1 MNECLTSPELSEFVQ
16 GKLEQARLDAIAAHL
31 DQCGKCQDTVVALA
45 EQSDTFVQGLR
56 TSKDSSVGPFQNEN
70 ALAAGLRRIVA
81 VANRNHSDESVS
93 ASPEDIGSLESIG
106 PYKIESRLGIG
117 GMGAV
122 YKAQHAKLKRTVAL
136 KMLPEDRWT
145 NPDVIVRFER
155 EMEAIG
161 QLDHP
166 HIVRASDAGE
176 DNGLHY
182 LVMEYVDGMD
192 LARMVRRLG
201 ALPIPEACEL
211 IRQAAVGL
219 EYAHEHGLI
228 HRDIKPSNLML
239 GWQAKDG
246 AKKSS
251 PPTVKVLDMGL
262 ALLGD
267 EHFQHEHELTTIGQ
281 LMGTLDYMSPEQ
293 GMDSHDVT
301 ATSDIFSL
309 GATLFKLLTGKSPL
323 DAMNV
328 TTPLRKITTLATKD
342 LPSIAEQRT
351 DLPPELVQ
359 LVDRMLAREPQH
371 RISSASEVASQ
382 LERFTKNADLA
393 KLLRNAVQANSAEPV
408 SVNQKR
414 IGLPNSAESTRAV
427 ADGSGRRKYPWRI
440 AAGFAGFFILAAT
453 VFRLS
458 TDYGQ
463 LIVEADAD
471 DVTVE
476 VRQGERVV
484 DTIEVAAGQVSGETT
499 IRSGKYEL
507 VLAGAGDELRLDAN
521 SVSIRRNDVE
531 TVRVTRIGS
540 QEADHVAKTLVSN
553 RTSPQQ
559 PTYDGRTYAEWL
571 TELKTEKKAERMMD
585 ATKALLTLGSTDQ
598 SEEAAK
604 AIIQIMRTH
613 GSIVED
619 GSSQG
624 KLIGLVREELQK
636 MPADAFWA
644 AVKEELQHG
653 NHRSREF
660 LGWFFLANSRL
671 ISEHS
676 DEIANL
682 LLQKLSEPQSH
693 WALEKLTNLARLD
706 TNLPKR
712 NPLVL
717 KAIIQGVESGA
728 YDSPTATTH
737 SYNAASYSTYYVQ
750 ATETILENAATTL
763 AGKQAE
769 FALKA
774 LDSPQPQ
781 HRLMVIQAMEKVGP
795 KAIFAR
801 DALLDLLKDEVEV
814 GGNYQTQD
822 TQNLGMGGMG
832 GGGFGVSSSPDPRGR
847 GRVFYS
853 TYPDRRQAILDALAA
868 VKLEMPQVERLF
880 EIAVFA
886 SKRTPVKVYDLD
898 QNFLKHLLVFFQ
910 GNSPATAFLEQRVKN
925 HQDVKLALEIL
936 KQVQPDLAE
945 RLAVEF
951 KIETSPNL
959 DEPAANATP
968 PSEKTYDSKTLSEWL
983 QMIDTE
989 RNPELLVPAVKAIG
1003 MLADEKNGDEIA
1015 KRIFLL
1021 ANQYWAT
1028 GIQHMDSSMLNGEV
1042 AQKVWELPMPALV
1055 DQMLK
1060 SVDSPNVRMQAFL
1073 SSLTLPNHYG
1083 WFRRAEFMETLRS
1096 RETEFQQ
1103 RLVALASETTS
1114 PSLRQFYLDTLINL
1128 HIYAE
1133 FKLPTDG
1140 TFLEALQANMS
1151 ELASVETLYVLANV
1165 APDTKGLAE
1174 ELGGR
1179 LANSGANAS
1188 AIFASLGGLG
1198 AKALPA
1204 ASDVKSHLITIW
1216 KAPSDFRSS
1225 GQGIIEQSKA
1235 AIDCLGRMGPDAV
1248 RQLESLELGFDREFQ
1263 VEIERAERVLKGET
1277 NVYTR
1282 ESGYTP
1288 YDYFE
1293 ELRSV
1298 QPTPMNGGMF

>member
-1 MNECLTSPELSEFVQ
+1 
-16 GKLEQARLDAIAAHL
+16 
-31 DQCGKCQDTVVALA
+31 
-45 EQSDTFVQGLR
+45 
-56 TSKDSSVGPFQNEN
+56 
-70 ALAAGLRRIVA
+70 
-81 VANRNHSDESVS
+81 
-93 ASPEDIGSLESIG
+93 
-106 PYKIESRLGIG
+106 
-117 GMGAV
+117 
-122 YKAQHAKLKRTVAL
+122 VAL

-371 RISSASEVASQ
+371 RISSASAVASQ
-382 LERFTKNADLA
+382 LERFTKNADLS
-393 KLLRNAVQANSAEPV
+393 KLLRNAVQANSGEPV

-414 IGLPNSAESTRAV
+414 IGLPNAESARAV
-427 ADGSGRRKYPWRI
+427 GDNSGRRKFPWRI
-440 AAGFAGFFILAAT
+440 AVGFAGFLILAAT

-463 LIVEADAD
+463 LIVETDAD

-484 DTIEVAAGQVSGETT
+484 DTIEVAAGQASGETT
-499 IRSGKYEL
+499 VRSGKYEL
-507 VLAGAGDELRLDAN
+507 VLAGAGEELRLDAN

-531 TVRVTRIGS
+531 TVRVTKVGS
-540 QEADHVAKTLVSN
+540 QEADQVAKTLVSN
-553 RTSPQQ
+553 RTSPKQ

-624 KLIGLVREELQK
+624 KLIGFVREELQK

-644 AVKEELQHG
+644 AVKEELQYG

-682 LLQKLSEPQSH
+682 LLQELSEPQSH
-693 WALEKLTNLARLD
+693 WA
-706 TNLPKR
+706 
-712 NPLVL
+712 
-717 KAIIQGVESGA
+717 
-728 YDSPTATTH
+728 
-737 SYNAASYSTYYVQ
+737 
-750 ATETILENAATTL
+750 
-763 AGKQAE
+763 
-769 FALKA
+769 
-774 LDSPQPQ
+774 
-781 HRLMVIQAMEKVGP
+781 
-795 KAIFAR
+795 
-801 DALLDLLKDEVEV
+801 
-814 GGNYQTQD
+814 
-822 TQNLGMGGMG
+822 
-832 GGGFGVSSSPDPRGR
+832 
-847 GRVFYS
+847 
-853 TYPDRRQAILDALAA
+853 
-868 VKLEMPQVERLF
+868 
-880 EIAVFA
+880 
-886 SKRTPVKVYDLD
+886 
-898 QNFLKHLLVFFQ
+898 
-910 GNSPATAFLEQRVKN
+910 
-925 HQDVKLALEIL
+925 
-936 KQVQPDLAE
+936 
-945 RLAVEF
+945 
-951 KIETSPNL
+951 
-959 DEPAANATP
+959 
-968 PSEKTYDSKTLSEWL
+968 
-983 QMIDTE
+983 
-989 RNPELLVPAVKAIG
+989 
-1003 MLADEKNGDEIA
+1003 
-1015 KRIFLL
+1015 
-1021 ANQYWAT
+1021 
-1028 GIQHMDSSMLNGEV
+1028 
-1042 AQKVWELPMPALV
+1042 
-1055 DQMLK
+1055 
-1060 SVDSPNVRMQAFL
+1060 
-1073 SSLTLPNHYG
+1073 
-1083 WFRRAEFMETLRS
+1083 
-1096 RETEFQQ
+1096 
-1103 RLVALASETTS
+1103 
-1114 PSLRQFYLDTLINL
+1114 
-1128 HIYAE
+1128 
-1133 FKLPTDG
+1133 
-1140 TFLEALQANMS
+1140 
-1151 ELASVETLYVLANV
+1151 
-1165 APDTKGLAE
+1165 
-1174 ELGGR
+1174 
-1179 LANSGANAS
+1179 
-1188 AIFASLGGLG
+1188 
-1198 AKALPA
+1198 
-1204 ASDVKSHLITIW
+1204 
-1216 KAPSDFRSS
+1216 
-1225 GQGIIEQSKA
+1225 
-1235 AIDCLGRMGPDAV
+1235 
-1248 RQLESLELGFDREFQ
+1248 
-1263 VEIERAERVLKGET
+1263 
-1277 NVYTR
+1277 
-1282 ESGYTP
+1282 
-1288 YDYFE
+1288 
-1293 ELRSV
+1293 
-1298 QPTPMNGGMF
+1298 